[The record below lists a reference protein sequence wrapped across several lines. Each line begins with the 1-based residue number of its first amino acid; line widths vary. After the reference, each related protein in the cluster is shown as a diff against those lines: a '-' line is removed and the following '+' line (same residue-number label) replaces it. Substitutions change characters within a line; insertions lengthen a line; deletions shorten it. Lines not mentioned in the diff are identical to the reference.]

1 LENLLILLLSTF
13 FSWFLIKKFLPKFE
27 KYLIDEP
34 NKRSSHIKPTPSGG
48 GLVFVILGTISSII
62 LGNWL
67 ITLCLPIAIVGFI
80 DDKYR
85 LPSLF
90 RYFVQVLTV
99 SALIFQ
105 TNFNSF
111 ANSDFAV
118 LYFIFYLFLGTAII
132 NFINFMDGVD
142 GLVSGCVLI
151 IFLSFFF
158 NDNFYLAG
166 LLGALIGFL
175 IWNWQPA
182 KIFMGDIGSTFLGTV
197 YLIPLFS
204 SNSKLDLLTSL
215 LIALPLLG
223 DAFFC
228 VIRRFIN
235 KEPIFKAHKKHLY
248 QRLNQAGISH
258 SNVSMLYIG
267 SSSLLLLSNIFIGQI
282 GLLITSFIIFMFGVF
297 LDNKVALNFK

>member
-1 LENLLILLLSTF
+1 LLSTF

>member
-1 LENLLILLLSTF
+1 MLSTF

-282 GLLITSFIIFMFGVF
+282 GLIITSFIIFMFGVF

>member
-1 LENLLILLLSTF
+1 MLSTF